1 MRGGASDDGM
11 LARFGLLVWPETG
24 CAWKNVDRYPDGPA
38 KEAAFQVFEDL
49 DALDPLAR
57 GAEQEA
63 PNGPPFLRF
72 GPEALEA
79 FTEWRTGFEAEL
91 RTGDLYPAL
100 ESHLAKYRKLV
111 PALALAFHLAD
122 GHHGPVGFAS
132 TLRALHWG
140 VYLQTHARRC
150 YGVAQSGEVDTARR
164 ILERVRKG
172 DLLREG
178 FGSRDVWRPG
188 WSGLADQKRVT
199 EGLGLLVELGH
210 LDEWQEPSRTK
221 PRTLYVVNPKA
232 VPVRH

>member
-1 MRGGASDDGM
+1 MCF
-11 LARFGLLVWPETG
+11 LARHQKRL
-24 CAWKNVDRYPDGPA
+24 A
-38 KEAAFQVFEDL
+38 KDVAFQVFEEL
-49 DALDPLAR
+49 DALVR
-57 GAEQEA
+57 GDEQEA
-63 PNGPPFLRF
+63 PDGPPFLRF
-72 GPEALEA
+72 APEALEA

-132 TLRALHWG
+132 TLRALHWS

-188 WSGLADQKRVT
+188 WAGLADQKRVT

-210 LDEWQEPSRTK
+210 LEEWQEPSRTK

>member
-1 MRGGASDDGM
+1 LCF
-11 LARFGLLVWPETG
+11 LARHQKRL
-24 CAWKNVDRYPDGPA
+24 A
-38 KEAAFQVFEDL
+38 KDVAFQVFEEL
-49 DALDPLAR
+49 DALVR
-57 GAEQEA
+57 GDEQEA
-63 PNGPPFLRF
+63 PDGPPFLRF
-72 GPEALEA
+72 APEALEA

-111 PALALAFHLAD
+111 PALTLAFHLAD

-132 TLRALHWG
+132 TLRALHWS

-188 WSGLADQKRVT
+188 WAGLADQKRVT

-210 LDEWQEPSRTK
+210 LEEWQEPSRTK

>member
-1 MRGGASDDGM
+1 MYF
-11 LARFGLLVWPETG
+11 LARHQKRL
-24 CAWKNVDRYPDGPA
+24 A
-38 KEAAFQVFEDL
+38 KDVAFQVFEEL
-49 DALDPLAR
+49 DALVR
-57 GAEQEA
+57 GDEQEA
-63 PNGPPFLRF
+63 PDGPPFLRF
-72 GPEALEA
+72 DPQALEA

-132 TLRALHWG
+132 TLRALHWS

-188 WSGLADQKRVT
+188 WAGLADQKRVT

-210 LDEWQEPSRTK
+210 LEEWQEPSRTK